1 MDDLMRSDVMQHYG
15 LTRDL
20 PRSGYFETDKLREIF
35 EDVKAGVLG
44 GRLLALVGLIGC
56 GKTTTLHRLVETL
69 EGESEI
75 LVSQSLAVDKHR
87 VNLGTLMTA
96 LFYDLVTEKDFKI
109 PTQPEQRER
118 KLIEVIAKRRK
129 SVALFVDEAH
139 DLDHKT
145 LVGLKRL
152 IELVQNSGGTLSV
165 VLVGHPKLR
174 NDLRR
179 PALEEIGAR
188 AQLFWLDGIKG
199 QQRSYIEWL
208 IAQCTESPR
217 AELLTDEA
225 VQRLAEALS
234 TPLQIEQYLALAFEA
249 SYQVGQKPVT
259 IEIIDSVMAADLD
272 AMEATLTRHGYNT
285 RALAELL
292 NVRPA
297 EIRAFLHGQLAPGR
311 TQDLHAK
318 LLAAGLPV

>member
-1 MDDLMRSDVMQHYG
+1 MRRDVMKHYN

-20 PRSGYFETDKLREIF
+20 PRSGYFETDKLREVF
-35 EDVKAGVLG
+35 DDVKAAIHG

-56 GKTTTLHRLVETL
+56 GKTTTMHRLAETL
-69 EGESEI
+69 GDEKEI

-109 PTQPEQRER
+109 PTQPEKRER
-118 KLIEVIAKRRK
+118 KLVEVIAKRRK
-129 SVALFVDEAH
+129 SIALFVDEAH
-139 DLDHKT
+139 DLHHRT

-165 VLVGHPKLR
+165 VLLGHPKLR

-179 PALEEIGAR
+179 PAIEEIGAR
-188 AQLFWLDGIKG
+188 TQLFWIDGIKG
-199 QQRSYIEWL
+199 QVLAYIDWL
-208 IAQCTESPR
+208 MMQCTKSPR
-217 AELLTDEA
+217 SELITDEA
-225 VQRLAEALS
+225 VERMAAGLS
-234 TPLQIEQYLALAFEA
+234 TPLQVEQYLTLAFEA
-249 SYQVGQKPVT
+249 AYQVGQKPVT
-259 IEIIDSVMAADLD
+259 AEIIDNVLAADLD
-272 AMEATLTRHGYNT
+272 ALEATLTRYGYDA

-297 EIRAFLHGQLAPGR
+297 EIRAFLHGQLAPAR

-318 LLAAGLPV
+318 LLVAGLPV